1 MPCQHV
7 KLPGGG
13 TAIVCGPRQ
22 RVPKCKC
29 GSGRGADLLCDWKTD
44 EGKTCDAKICEAC
57 ATKPAEDKDL
67 CPAHAEAWKAWLA
80 SKRTPR

>member
-29 GSGRGADLLCDWKTD
+29 GSGRPADLLCDWKVG
-44 EGKTCDAKICEAC
+44 EGTCDAKICSAC
-57 ATKPAEDKDL
+57 STSPAEDKDL

-80 SKRTPR
+80 SKRKP